1 MRRFYFDFV
10 SPAVV
15 IRDGDGV
22 EFNNL
27 TAAHWRAVKLALW
40 IRREFILECGAWRIE
55 VRDDRGSRPLAVF
68 VPPAESITKDGD
80 ARRPLQRR
88 D

>member
-10 SPAVV
+10 SPRVV

-22 EFNNL
+22 ESNDL

-40 IRREFILECGAWRIE
+40 IRTEFILDCGAWRIE
-55 VRDDRGSRPLAVF
+55 VRDDQGNRPLAVF
-68 VPPAESITKDGD
+68 VPPGESIKKVGD

-88 D
+88 